1 MIKRVCISGW
11 ILLLVFGIYSCK
23 HYPRNLSHAQVS
35 LSSIREGE
43 RLAAVYCGSCH
54 LLPDPSLL
62 NSRSWE
68 KGVLPQMGPRLG
80 IFSNGFERYPS
91 NRNDGNLS
99 KGYYPAAPLLKPEEW
114 EHILDYY
121 TATSP
126 DSLPGQSRPRP
137 IGKEGPAAGATTG
150 MGGPLFEVQ
159 TPVLRY
165 DMPATSFLRVD
176 NRGLLVFDVHYQKL
190 YRLSAGLEV
199 LDSIRDEGGIVD
211 MVRRDSEWVVS
222 NIGVLNP
229 TNGKFGKLQV
239 LREDGV
245 VAPATGSSAPAAG
258 GPVVGMVPAAEG
270 VRWMLDS
277 VPLATGLER
286 PVQVQ
291 AADLNGDGRM
301 DYLVC
306 EFGNLV
312 GALSWLE
319 NKGGDQYERHVIRA
333 TPGAIRAYVNDYN
346 HDGLPDIWALFAQ
359 GDEGIF
365 LFTNKGKGQ
374 FSERSVLR
382 FPPSYGSSYFELTDF
397 NKDGQPDI
405 VYTCGD
411 NADFSPVL
419 KPYHGV
425 YIFLNDGHNQ
435 FRQDYFFPIN
445 GCYKAM
451 ARDFDGDGDLD
462 LATIA
467 FFPDFNHQPEE
478 GFVYLENLGGGDFKP
493 YSLPQTQRGK
503 WLTMDV
509 GDLDGDGRLDIVLG
523 NFSFFAP
530 ETKAGIDFKKE
541 APFMVLRNVGG
552 RVR

>member
-1 MIKRVCISGW
+1 MIKRVCIGGW
-11 ILLLVFGIYSCK
+11 VLLLVSGIYSCK

-35 LSSIREGE
+35 LGSIREGE
-43 RLAAVYCGSCH
+43 RLAAVYCQSCH

-62 NSRSWE
+62 NSKSWE

-80 IFSNGFERYPS
+80 IFNHGFESYPS
-91 NRNDGNLS
+91 NRMDVNLG
-99 KGYYPAAPLLKPEEW
+99 KNYYPAAPLLKPEEW

-137 IGKEGPAAGATTG
+137 IEKGQPMVA
-150 MGGPLFEVQ
+150 GGPLFEVQ
-159 TPVLRY
+159 TPAMRY
-165 DMPATSFLRVD
+165 DMPATSFVRVD
-176 NRGLLVFDVHYQKL
+176 GRGLLVFDVHFQKL
-190 YRLSAGLEV
+190 YRLSPQLEV

-211 MVRRDSEWVVS
+211 MVKRDSEWVVS

-239 LREDGV
+239 LREV
-245 VAPATGSSAPAAG
+245 G
-258 GPVVGMVPAAEG
+258 GG
-270 VRWMLDS
+270 RWVMDP

-286 PVQVQ
+286 PVEVQ
-291 AADLNGDGRM
+291 AADLNGDGRV

-319 NKGGDQYERHVIRA
+319 NKGGAQYERHVIRA

-359 GDEGIF
+359 GDEGVF
-365 LFTNKGKGQ
+365 LFTNQGKGR
-374 FSERSVLR
+374 FSEQSVLR
-382 FPPSYGSSYFELTDF
+382 MPPSYGSSYFELADF

-425 YIFLNDGHNQ
+425 YIFLNDGQNQ

-467 FFPDFNHQPEE
+467 FFPDFSHQPEE

-503 WLTMDV
+503 WLTMDA
-509 GDLDGDGRLDIVLG
+509 GDVDGDGRLDIVLG

-530 ETKAGIDFKKE
+530 VTKAGIDFKKE
-541 APFMVLRNVGG
+541 APFMVLRNVGARG
-552 RVR
+552 R

>member
-1 MIKRVCISGW
+1 MIKRLCISGW
-11 ILLLVFGIYSCK
+11 VLLFVFIFSSCK
-23 HYPRNLSHAQVS
+23 HYPRNLSHAQVP

-62 NSRSWE
+62 NSKSWE

-80 IFSNGFERYPS
+80 IFNHGFEQYPS
-91 NRNDGNLS
+91 NRFDANLD

-137 IGKEGPAAGATTG
+137 IGKGVPMVGAPTAGGTG
-150 MGGPLFEVQ
+150 VGGPLFEVQ

-165 DMPATSFLRVD
+165 DMPASSLVRID
-176 NRGLLVFDVHYQKL
+176 KEGLFVFDIHYQKL
-190 YRLSAGLEV
+190 YRLSPQLEV
-199 LDSIRDEGGIVD
+199 LDSIKDEGGIVD
-211 MVRRDSEWVVS
+211 MVRQDSEWVVS
-222 NIGVLNP
+222 NIGVLTP

-239 LREDGV
+239 LK
-245 VAPATGSSAPAAG
+245 G
-258 GPVVGMVPAAEG
+258 G
-270 VRWMLDS
+270 MLDS
-277 VPLATGLER
+277 VPLAVGLER

-291 AADLNGDGRM
+291 AADLNGDGRV

-319 NKGGDQYERHVIRA
+319 NKGGGQYERHVIRA
-333 TPGAIRAYVNDYN
+333 KPGAIRAYVNDYN

-365 LFTNKGKGQ
+365 LFTNQGKGR
-374 FSERSVLR
+374 FSEQSVLR
-382 FPPSYGSSYFELTDF
+382 MPPSYGSSYFELADF

-435 FRQDYFFPIN
+435 FRQDYFFPID
-445 GCYKAM
+445 GCYKAV

-467 FFPDFNHQPEE
+467 FFPDLSHQPEE

-509 GDLDGDGRLDIVLG
+509 GDLDGDGRPDIVLG

-530 ETKAGIDFKKE
+530 VTKAGVDFKKE
-541 APFMVLRNVGG
+541 APFVVLKNVGA

>member
-1 MIKRVCISGW
+1 MIKRVFISGC
-11 ILLLVFGIYSCK
+11 ILLLVSGIYSCK

-35 LSSIREGE
+35 LGSIREGE
-43 RLAAVYCGSCH
+43 RLAAVYCQSCH

-62 NSRSWE
+62 NSKSWE

-80 IFSNGFERYPS
+80 IFNHGFESYPS
-91 NRNDGNLS
+91 NRMDANLG
-99 KGYYPAAPLLKPEEW
+99 KNYYPAAPLLKPEEW

-121 TATSP
+121 AATSP
-126 DSLPGQSRPRP
+126 DSLPGQTRPRP
-137 IGKEGPAAGATTG
+137 IEKGVPMVARGAAKGGGATGGTEA
-150 MGGPLFEVQ
+150 GGPLFEVQ
-159 TPVLRY
+159 TPALRY
-165 DMPATSFLRVD
+165 DMPATSFVRVD
-176 NRGLLVFDVHYQKL
+176 KQGLFVFDVHYQKL
-190 YRLSAGLEV
+190 FRLSPQLEV

-211 MVRRDSEWVVS
+211 MVKQDSEWVVS

-239 LREDGV
+239 LREGTAGGPV
-245 VAPATGSSAPAAG
+245 GGKVPAAG
-258 GPVVGMVPAAEG
+258 GA
-270 VRWMLDS
+270 RWVLDS

-286 PVQVQ
+286 PVEVQ

-319 NKGGDQYERHVIRA
+319 NKGRGEYERHVIRA

-365 LFTNKGKGQ
+365 LFTNQGKGR
-374 FSERSVLR
+374 FSEKSVLR
-382 FPPSYGSSYFELTDF
+382 FPPSYGSSYFELADF

-478 GFVYLENLGGGDFKP
+478 GFVYLENLGGGDFRP

-509 GDLDGDGRLDIVLG
+509 GDVDEDGRLDIVLG

-530 ETKAGIDFKKE
+530 VTKAGIDFKKE
-541 APFMVLRNVGG
+541 APFMVLRNVGARG
-552 RVR
+552 R

>member
-1 MIKRVCISGW
+1 MIKRVCFSGW
-11 ILLLVFGIYSCK
+11 ILLLVLWFSSCK
-23 HYPRNLSHAQVS
+23 QYPRNRSHAQVS
-35 LSSIREGE
+35 EESIREGE
-43 RLAAVYCGSCH
+43 RLAVVYCQSCH
-54 LLPDPSLL
+54 LLPDPALL
-62 NSRSWE
+62 NSKSWE

-80 IFSNGFERYPS
+80 IFNHGFESYPS
-91 NRNDGNLS
+91 SRRDTNLG
-99 KGYYPAAPLLKPEEW
+99 KNFYPASPLLKPEEW
-114 EHILDYY
+114 QHILDYY

-137 IGKEGPAAGATTG
+137 IEKGVPVVAGL
-150 MGGPLFEVQ
+150 PLFEVR
-159 TPVLRY
+159 TPALHY
-165 DMPATSFLRVD
+165 DMPATTFVKVD
-176 NRGLLVFDVHYQKL
+176 GRGLLLFDIHYRNL
-190 YRLSAGLEV
+190 YRLSEGLEA
-199 LDSIRDEGGIVD
+199 LDSVRVEGGIVD
-211 MVRRDSEWVVS
+211 MIRQDSEWVVC

-239 LREDGV
+239 LRKKAGISGD
-245 VAPATGSSAPAAG
+245 AAG
-258 GPVVGMVPAAEG
+258 GG
-270 VRWMLDS
+270 RWGLDT
-277 VPLATGLER
+277 VPLAVGLER

-291 AADLNGDGRM
+291 AADLNGDGRV

-306 EFGNLV
+306 EFGNMV

-319 NKGGDQYERHVIRA
+319 NKGDGEYERHVIRA
-333 TPGAIRAYVNDYN
+333 APGAIRVYINDYN

-365 LFTNKGKGQ
+365 LFTNQGNGR
-374 FSERSVLR
+374 FSEQSLLR
-382 FPPSYGSSYFELTDF
+382 FPPSYGSSYFELADF

-411 NADFSPVL
+411 NADFSAVL

-425 YIFLNDGHNQ
+425 YIYLNDGHNR
-435 FRQDYFFPIN
+435 FSPFYFFPIN

-503 WLTMDV
+503 WLTMDAADV
-509 GDLDGDGRLDIVLG
+509 DGDGRMDIVLG

-530 ETKAGIDFKKE
+530 VTKAGVDFKKE
-541 APFMVLRNVGG
+541 APFIVLKNVGA
-552 RVR
+552 RTH

>member
-1 MIKRVCISGW
+1 MIKRICFIGW
-11 ILLLVFGIYSCK
+11 ILLLAYCISACK

-35 LSSIREGE
+35 TSSIREGE

-54 LLPDPSLL
+54 LLPDPALL
-62 NSRSWE
+62 NSKSWE

-80 IFSNGFERYPS
+80 IFNRGFERYPS
-91 NRNDGNLS
+91 NRNDANLD

-126 DSLPGQSRPRP
+126 DSLPGQSRLRP
-137 IGKEGPAAGATTG
+137 IEKRGPMVGATA
-150 MGGPLFEVQ
+150 GGSGGWPLFEVQ
-159 TPVLRY
+159 TPGLRY
-165 DMPATSFLRVD
+165 DMPATSMVRID
-176 NRGLLVFDVHYQKL
+176 KQGLFVFDIHYQKL
-190 YRLSAGLEV
+190 YRFSPGLEV
-199 LDSIRDEGGIVD
+199 LDSLRDEGGMVD
-211 MVRRDSEWVVS
+211 MVKRDSEWVVS
-222 NIGVLNP
+222 NIGVLTP

-239 LREDGV
+239 LRTV
-245 VAPATGSSAPAAG
+245 PAAGGGALAAG
-258 GPVVGMVPAAEG
+258 GPVGGIALAAG
-270 VRWMLDS
+270 GSRLSLDS
-277 VPLATGLER
+277 VPLAAGLER
-286 PVQVQ
+286 PVEVQ

-319 NKGGDQYERHVIRA
+319 NKGRGEYERHVIRA
-333 TPGAIRAYVNDYN
+333 TPGAIKVYVNDYN

-365 LFTNKGKGQ
+365 LFTNQGKGR

-382 FPPSYGSSYFELTDF
+382 FPPSYGSSYFELADL

-435 FRQDYFFPIN
+435 FRQDYFFPIH
-445 GCYKAM
+445 GCYKAV
-451 ARDFDGDGDLD
+451 AGDFDGDGDLD

-478 GFVYLENLGGGDFKP
+478 GFVYLENIGGGDFKP

-509 GDLDGDGRLDIVLG
+509 GDVDGDGRLDIVLG

-530 ETKAGIDFKKE
+530 VTKAGVDFKKE
-541 APFMVLRNVGG
+541 APFMVLRNVGARG
-552 RVR
+552 R

>member
-1 MIKRVCISGW
+1 MIKRLCISGW
-11 ILLLVFGIYSCK
+11 ALLFIFSSCK
-23 HYPRNLSHAQVS
+23 HYPRNLSHAQVP

-43 RLAAVYCGSCH
+43 RLAAVYCQSCH
-54 LLPDPSLL
+54 LLPDPALL
-62 NSRSWE
+62 NSKSWE

-80 IFSNGFERYPS
+80 IFNHGFEQYPS
-91 NRNDGNLS
+91 NRMDVNLD
-99 KGYYPAAPLLKPEEW
+99 KGFYPAAPLLSPGEW
-114 EHILDYY
+114 EHIMDYY

-137 IGKEGPAAGATTG
+137 IGMGVPMAGGGAGGTG
-150 MGGPLFEVQ
+150 RGGPLFEVQ
-159 TPVLRY
+159 TPALRY
-165 DMPATSFLRVD
+165 ETPATSLIRID
-176 NRGLLVFDVHYQKL
+176 KEGLFVFDIHYQKL
-190 YRLSAGLEV
+190 YRLSPQLQV

-211 MVRRDSEWVVS
+211 IVRQDSEWVVS
-222 NIGVLNP
+222 NIGVLTP
-229 TNGKFGKLQV
+229 TNGKFGKLQI
-239 LREDGV
+239 LK
-245 VAPATGSSAPAAG
+245 G
-258 GPVVGMVPAAEG
+258 G
-270 VRWMLDS
+270 MLEP
-277 VPLATGLER
+277 VPLEVGLER

-306 EFGNLV
+306 EFGNMV

-319 NKGGDQYERHVIRA
+319 NKGGGQYERHVIRA
-333 TPGAIRAYVNDYN
+333 KPGAIRAYVNDYN

-365 LFTNKGKGQ
+365 LFTNQGKGR
-374 FSERSVLR
+374 FSEQAVLR
-382 FPPSYGSSYFELTDF
+382 FPPSYGSSYFELADF

-425 YIFLNDGHNQ
+425 YIFLNNGRNQ
-435 FRQDYFFPIN
+435 FTQNYFFPID
-445 GCYKAM
+445 GCYKAV
-451 ARDFDGDGDLD
+451 AGDFDGDGDLD

-478 GFVYLENLGGGDFKP
+478 GFVYLENLGGGDFSP
-493 YSLPQTQRGK
+493 YSLPETQRGK

-530 ETKAGIDFKKE
+530 VTKAGVDFKKE
-541 APFMVLRNVGG
+541 APFLVLRNVGARG
-552 RVR
+552 H